1 MSFETRVEISQE
13 KCEWEQKDE
22 EGIAGRGN
30 YMCEGTGLLKNI
42 TFSGNW
48 NSFTRVEAQN

>member
-30 YMCEGTGLLKNI
+30 YMCEGTGL
-42 TFSGNW
+42 
-48 NSFTRVEAQN
+48 